1 VSTAEPQFVRFD
13 DVSAFELA
21 RGVSGRP
28 LFGEGAMLNLIRFE
42 PGAEVPLHSHE
53 HEQLGLVLDG
63 MQALVVDGVA
73 HELGPLEG
81 YVLPGGVEHAA
92 YCGPEGALVLD
103 VFRPVRE
110 DYRERWAAASGL
122 AGVEPAVDHEASS
135 DSGGDSS

>member
-1 VSTAEPQFVRFD
+1 MSDVSAAEPQFVRFD
-13 DVSAFELA
+13 DVGAFELA
-21 RGVSGRP
+21 PGVSGRP

-63 MQALVVDGVA
+63 MQALVVGGVA

-81 YVLPGGVEHAA
+81 YVLPGGVEHSA

-110 DYRERWAAASGL
+110 DYRERWSAASGFGG
-122 AGVEPAVDHEASS
+122 AEAAVDPNA
-135 DSGGDSS
+135 